1 MGLYFGCEIV
11 ELLLPAMAAVCAE
24 ASAPPRISGD
34 PEGGE
39 GEGEHP
45 QVEEMLEV
53 LKMGQDGSG
62 KSPRI
67 TSSLSSSVLESL
79 VSQETEDS
87 SSDASGCDDVF
98 LVGDRRPSRSS
109 SLDEGNFSGDDSG
122 SCDAALCP
130 PDGDAALVLTPRP
143 GKVRCLI
150 ESFTEISSR
159 DDVTLPRKP
168 RRSNV
173 SGQSGKLVA
182 GLPVPGGEVTDSHG
196 HGQRES
202 DVGEHLR
209 TPEASPAG
217 APVSCDPAEGGKAVS
232 SGGGGPAGD
241 GEDPPPVYRQEA
253 SIVFKNVAN
262 QANGTV
268 IGAEPG
274 FHLGFE
280 KTEDRERED
289 DDISKSVHTPQE
301 ATEEQIETELLPDAS
316 VSDERPLAPEP
327 IAEAAEINETLIS
340 RPDAA
345 SDENSESEN
354 DIPTSLGKDKD
365 QEMSEKPCEDEKTE
379 TVTCETLV
387 AKTDESGHGTPVAL
401 VALCV
406 AVLAIALS
414 HPWSA
419 NLSSGIVAAAMFFS
433 LSKLTSLNESR
444 SCIFFILSN
453 AIQLSCNILVL
464 E

>member
-1 MGLYFGCEIV
+1 
-11 ELLLPAMAAVCAE
+11 MAAVCAE
-24 ASAPPRISGD
+24 ASAPPRISGV

-39 GEGEHP
+39 GEGEH
-45 QVEEMLEV
+45 QVHEMLEV

-62 KSPRI
+62 KTPRI
-67 TSSLSSSVLESL
+67 TSSLSSSSVLESL

-98 LVGDRRPSRSS
+98 LAGDRRSSRSS
-109 SLDEGNFSGDDSG
+109 SPDEGTFSGDDSG
-122 SCDAALCP
+122 SCDAALGP
-130 PDGDAALVLTPRP
+130 PDGGTALVLTPRP

-159 DDVTLPRKP
+159 DDRAVTLHRKP

-173 SGQSGKLVA
+173 SGQSGKLA
-182 GLPVPGGEVTDSHG
+182 AALPVPGGEVTDSHG
-196 HGQRES
+196 QRQRES

-209 TPEASPAG
+209 TPEAPSAG
-217 APVSCDPAEGGKAVS
+217 TPVTCVPAEGGKAVAS
-232 SGGGGPAGD
+232 EGGGSAGD

-274 FHLGFE
+274 FHLGSD
-280 KTEDRERED
+280 KTEGREKEVT
-289 DDISKSVHTPQE
+289 DIPKSVLTHQE
-301 ATEEQIETELLPDAS
+301 ATEEQGEPGLIPDAS
-316 VSDERPLAPEP
+316 VSEERPSAAEP
-327 IAEAAEINETLIS
+327 VAEVAEINDPLIS

-345 SDENSESEN
+345 SDKNFSETENEAPASLAKDEN
-354 DIPTSLGKDKD
+354 
-365 QEMSEKPCEDEKTE
+365 QEMLEKPCKDEKTE
-379 TVTCETLV
+379 NVTCETLV
-387 AKTDESGHGTPVAL
+387 AKTDGSGRGTPVAL

-433 LSKLTSLNESR
+433 LSKL
-444 SCIFFILSN
+444 IL
-453 AIQLSCNILVL
+453 L
-464 E
+464 